1 MSVRESGA
9 WSDQHIKGEFMMGIA
24 VLLHV
29 LSVVVWVGGM
39 FFAYMALRPVAAGQ
53 LEPPQRLRLWVGVFA
68 RFFPWVWAAVALILA
83 TGLWM
88 VFAVFGGIGPSGLYI
103 DLMLGSGIVMALIF
117 FHVFFAPFRRLKRA
131 VAAEDWSAGG
141 KALGQIRMLIG
152 TNLVLGLITVAIASG
167 GRFLLV

>member
-1 MSVRESGA
+1 
-9 WSDQHIKGEFMMGIA
+9 MGIA

-29 LSVVVWVGGM
+29 VSVVVWVGGM
-39 FFAYMALRPVAAGQ
+39 FFAYMVLRPVAAGQ
-53 LEPPQRLRLWVGVFA
+53 LEPPQRLRLWAGVFA
-68 RFFPWVWAAVALILA
+68 RFFPWVWAAVVLILT

-88 VFAVFGGIGPSGLYI
+88 VFAMFGGIGPSGLYI
-103 DLMLGSGIVMALIF
+103 DLMLGSGIVMMLIF

-152 TNLVLGLITVAIASG
+152 INLVLGLITIAIASG
-167 GRFLLV
+167 GRFLLA